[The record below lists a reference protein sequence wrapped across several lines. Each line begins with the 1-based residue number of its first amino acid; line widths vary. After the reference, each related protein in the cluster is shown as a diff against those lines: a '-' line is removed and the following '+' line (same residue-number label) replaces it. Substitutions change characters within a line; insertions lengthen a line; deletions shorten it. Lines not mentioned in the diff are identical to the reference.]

1 MLTLV
6 LAVALV
12 GCQSDEARLSGEAHL
27 SRDDAERAQNEAG
40 VRIYWLGES
49 FEGLPLT
56 RADVDGPRRAA
67 LTYGECDGESEGFD
81 SFRCTGPQIQIQHF
95 PFTAV
100 GWRIASGCRTL
111 PTVRGVPTLRHDG
124 LVLVTGDGIVK
135 VYARN
140 AAQDLR
146 VARSVTPIND
156 PVSRLPPPTPR
167 QRRIVAA
174 ACPA

>member
-1 MLTLV
+1 
-6 LAVALV
+6 
-12 GCQSDEARLSGEAHL
+12 
-27 SRDDAERAQNEAG
+27 
-40 VRIYWLGES
+40 
-49 FEGLPLT
+49 
-56 RADVDGPRRAA
+56 
-67 LTYGECDGESEGFD
+67 
-81 SFRCTGPQIQIQHF
+81 
-95 PFTAV
+95 
-100 GWRIASGCRTL
+100 
-111 PTVRGVPTLRHDG
+111 LRHDG